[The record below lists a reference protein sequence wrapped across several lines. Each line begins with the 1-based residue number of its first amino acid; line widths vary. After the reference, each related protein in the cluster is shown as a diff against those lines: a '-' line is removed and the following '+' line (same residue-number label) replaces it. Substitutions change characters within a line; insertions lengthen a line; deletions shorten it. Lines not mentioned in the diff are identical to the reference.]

1 MTERGR
7 ILITGGTGFIGRV
20 VSRLLDARG
29 YSLRLLLRAS
39 PHVPAIMI
47 PGAEVV
53 ISSLSDEAGLRSA
66 LSGIST
72 VIHLATAEGD
82 RRRRNLLLVDVDG
95 TRMLAAQARIAG
107 VERLVYLSHLGADR
121 ASAYP
126 FLQAKGI
133 AESIFRESG
142 IPTLVLRSSVV
153 YGVGDAFTNVI
164 AMLAHAMPIVF
175 PLPNFGSLMQP
186 LWVEDLAACMEYCIG
201 EDRFFGETLSL
212 GGPEYLTFQQ
222 ILEAILDTLRLAR
235 FPLRL
240 WPPLLRIGAEILD
253 TALPHS
259 PLTPFWLDYL
269 AVNRTCEAGNI
280 PLHFGL
286 RPARFIDRI
295 GYLRQGRGVRA
306 LVQFCLQGEK
316 IFSASGADSQ

>member
-1 MTERGR
+1 MAERGR

-20 VSRLLDARG
+20 VTRLLDTRG
-29 YSLRLLLRAS
+29 YSIRLLLRAS
-39 PHVPAIMI
+39 PRVSTVII
-47 PGAEVV
+47 PGADVV
-53 ISSLSDEAGLRSA
+53 IASLSDEAGLRSA

-72 VIHLATAEGD
+72 VIHLASAEGE
-82 RRRRNLLLVDVDG
+82 RRRRNLLDVDVEG
-95 TRMLAAQARIAG
+95 TRMLAAQAKIAG
-107 VERLVYLSHLGADR
+107 VERMVYLSHLGADR

-133 AESIFRESG
+133 AESILRESG

-164 AMLAHAMPIVF
+164 AMIAHTLPIVF
-175 PLPNFGSLMQP
+175 PLPNFGSLLQP

-201 EDRFFGETLSL
+201 EDRFFGETLSI

-222 ILEAILDTLRLAR
+222 ILESVLDTLRLPR
-235 FPLRL
+235 FPLRM
-240 WPPLLRIGAEILD
+240 WPPLLRIGAEMLD
-253 TALPHS
+253 GMLPHS

-286 RPARFIDRI
+286 RPARLSERI
-295 GYLRQGRGVRA
+295 GYLRQGRGVKA
-306 LVQFCLQGEK
+306 LVQFCWQGEK
-316 IFSASGADSQ
+316 IFLGGSSES